1 MYNSMNL
8 VASGRLL
15 VVSGTT
21 FKQMQLSHQAVCPL
35 CFLTLRAKDSPH
47 LSLVYKTILGEALSK
62 QQIPIVI
69 KKGRK
74 GPKETD
80 LNRNE
85 KAKIQRVTLFL
96 AIPIVHKIHDLHSV

>member
-1 MYNSMNL
+1 MNL
-8 VASGRLL
+8 VASGRLP

-21 FKQMQLSHQAVCPL
+21 FKQMQLCHQAVCPL

-47 LSLVYKTILGEALSK
+47 LSLAYKTILGEALSK

-74 GPKETD
+74 GPQETD
-80 LNRNE
+80 LNRKGKNP
-85 KAKIQRVTLFL
+85 KSNIIFSNTNSA
-96 AIPIVHKIHDLHSV
+96 